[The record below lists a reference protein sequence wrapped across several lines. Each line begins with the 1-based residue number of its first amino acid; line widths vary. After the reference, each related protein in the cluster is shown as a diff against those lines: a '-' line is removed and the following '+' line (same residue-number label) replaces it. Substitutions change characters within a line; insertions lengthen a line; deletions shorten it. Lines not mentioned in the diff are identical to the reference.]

1 MRLNL
6 LDWTEQLDEETLF
19 YKLIGYM
26 DKKYEEIKDELS
38 TLYNPHF
45 DSEIHKSAIKSVI
58 CRRYSSFRFCF
69 SVFESFLSISSD
81 SSAFIDAI
89 SSNTLC
95 I

>member
-38 TLYNPHF
+38 GF
-45 DSEIHKSAIKSVI
+45 
-58 CRRYSSFRFCF
+58 
-69 SVFESFLSISSD
+69 
-81 SSAFIDAI
+81 
-89 SSNTLC
+89 
-95 I
+95 